1 MVEALCVILKR
12 LAFPCRYS
20 DMMLR
25 FARPVPQLT
34 MISNKTIRWLDS
46 RWGFKLTDLNQQWFT
61 PQNLILL
68 QIEIIRKALPMA
80 MSGVLLMAL
89 LRYSVPS

>member
-12 LAFPCRYS
+12 LAFPCQYS